1 MHPRIKILVACH
13 RPILTSA
20 TTTSTCP
27 FKWARHCTPNLTS
40 DSQCDNTGDNISE
53 KNGSYCE
60 LTALYWAWKN
70 LKDVDYIGLCH
81 YRRYFDFSKNN
92 SALKPIKSDEF
103 HLLKNNVFAPIINRN
118 EVFLP
123 SFTYLPH
130 SVGMDFQKTVLT
142 EDMYILYKILEKY
155 YPEYLSVFSNY
166 MTGNHRTGFNMFLMS
181 FALFRDYATWLFDI
195 LGKVEDRIKLSEYIS
210 YKRVFGYMGEFLLP
224 IYCIKNLLKIKEHQV
239 MFVTDEKIRYRGNGI
254 TQMRNFLNQIAFN
267 IGRLGQNNEL
277 HDSYWEMYL
286 KADGIKI

>member
-1 MHPRIKILVACH
+1 M
-13 RPILTSA
+13 
-20 TTTSTCP
+20 
-27 FKWARHCTPNLTS
+27 
-40 DSQCDNTGDNISE
+40 
-53 KNGSYCE
+53 
-60 LTALYWAWKN
+60 
-70 LKDVDYIGLCH
+70 
-81 YRRYFDFSKNN
+81 
-92 SALKPIKSDEF
+92 
-103 HLLKNNVFAPIINRN
+103 
-118 EVFLP
+118 FLP